1 MAKLT
6 DFLGRPHS
14 GLVPHAVIGL
24 VTDNKD
30 PDKLGRVKVK
40 FPTLMDGSGQ
50 PPLSTWLRVA
60 SPNGGKERG
69 FYAIPEV
76 EDEVLVLFLL
86 GSQDVGVIIGQFWNG
101 VDKPPKEADAGM
113 PGGGA
118 TDTGGGL
125 SKEKPKDGSSN
136 YDKNDRRLWRSR
148 SGHLFVFDDSSGK
161 ESVQIWDKSHKL
173 SLVLD
178 SAGKIFLANGAGD
191 THIRAK
197 GDIFLEAGKN
207 IKFKSGQSFELETG
221 TDVIIMSGA
230 NVTTEAKQNFQVKA
244 SMSVKM
250 EATQNFDVKASAN
263 VKLEGSVNFDAKGG
277 ASAKVEGSGT
287 CTIKGGMVSI
297 N

>member
-14 GLVPHAVIGL
+14 GVVPHAVIGI

-76 EDEVLVLFLL
+76 DDEVLVLFLL

-113 PGGGA
+113 PGGSA

-125 SKEKPKDGSSN
+125 STEKPKDGSGN
-136 YDKNDRRLWRSR
+136 YEKNDRRLWRSR

-161 ESVQIWDKSHKL
+161 ESVQIWDKSLKL
-173 SLVLD
+173 SLVFD
-178 SAGKIFLANGAGD
+178 SAGKIFLANAAGD
-191 THIRAK
+191 IHIRAK
-197 GDIFLEAGKN
+197 QNIFLEAGQN
-207 IKFKSGQSFELETG
+207 IKFKSGQNYELEAG
-221 TDVIIMSGA
+221 QNIKFKAAMDINA
-230 NVTTEAKQNFQVKA
+230 EAQQNFKVKA
-244 SMSVKM
+244 SMNVQMDASVDFK
-250 EATQNFDVKASAN
+250 VKASAN
-263 VKLEGSVNFDAKGG
+263 AKLEGSVNFEAKGG